1 MKLRILGRIGECA
14 LLAILLCVTSENL
27 LAQGVNGLFEND
39 INQASAEIHW
49 RGEPLSYSTLYALAL
64 TGMSWQAAWGNQ
76 KTFWMGWKICKGET
90 AKELHSRQSEAI
102 LKQIQE
108 METAGNYSGAM
119 TEAQRSF
126 EFGAITCNP
135 ILKEAV
141 GFGYLQAGEPERAYP
156 VLASPYQASRA
167 KGREAIYNLEEE
179 DWRLREGA
187 FQAAKR
193 AGLKKDA
200 VAFALSL
207 VMQPKISRPSP
218 DQEALQYLH
227 SAGVDLQRLCLGILE
242 APSKLPGLP
251 NYYYAAADL
260 LCVRALPNDLP
271 ALMGLAES
279 GDSYLR
285 ARAIVGLGS
294 LAYHGAGSDGEWT
307 HSFLKRTPTEH
318 GLSADQMAEIEQL
331 ALQAVKNGDYRLRI
345 SGALA
350 LGLIGGDQNRVTL
363 QRMEHDRAYVLLP
376 RRSDGLQ
383 TIWFPVREA
392 VAASL
397 QRWKVNM
404 SPGGGEMT
412 ARALSKARRGGEDVT
427 RDMGGVDRNQV
438 SALATL
444 PFDWPPKLTPRIY

>member
-207 VMQPKISRPSP
+207 VMQPKISRHPP
-218 DQEALQYLH
+218 IRKH
-227 SAGVDLQRLCLGILE
+227 SNIFIRQAWICKGYVWE
-242 APSKLPGLP
+242 YWKLPPNCLVCPITIMLP
-251 NYYYAAADL
+251 
-260 LCVRALPNDLP
+260 
-271 ALMGLAES
+271 
-279 GDSYLR
+279 
-285 ARAIVGLGS
+285 
-294 LAYHGAGSDGEWT
+294 
-307 HSFLKRTPTEH
+307 
-318 GLSADQMAEIEQL
+318 
-331 ALQAVKNGDYRLRI
+331 
-345 SGALA
+345 
-350 LGLIGGDQNRVTL
+350 LIYSV
-363 QRMEHDRAYVLLP
+363 
-376 RRSDGLQ
+376 
-383 TIWFPVREA
+383 
-392 VAASL
+392 
-397 QRWKVNM
+397 
-404 SPGGGEMT
+404 
-412 ARALSKARRGGEDVT
+412 
-427 RDMGGVDRNQV
+427 
-438 SALATL
+438 
-444 PFDWPPKLTPRIY
+444 